1 MKKNRDRYSFELD
14 LCDLSHYFYSKKLE
28 KVMGRL
34 EAQVPPFDY
43 VGGKQLVDM
52 LKSIYGVDKDQQLA
66 DWTGVPAPTIGTWKQ
81 RNLTP
86 YELVMRTCL
95 AKGVSLEYLALGKGE
110 PFPEGSA
117 KSLTEV
123 LQAKKLEDGKL
134 EDLEPI
140 SFDKSLL
147 PASLTRENCIAFFT
161 ESTTYFVNMSDNEPN
176 SGDYVVDID
185 GVISINKLQRLPGG
199 KVSIQFD
206 GSPVVVES
214 KDLKVIGRVAL
225 RLVRG

>member
-1 MKKNRDRYSFELD
+1 
-14 LCDLSHYFYSKKLE
+14 
-28 KVMGRL
+28 MGRL
-34 EAQVPPFDY
+34 TAKIPPFEY
-43 VGGKQLVDM
+43 LKGKE
-52 LKSIYGVDKDQQLA
+52 IVDKLKEVSNVDIDLQLA
-66 DWTGVPAPTIGTWKQ
+66 DVFGVPKGTIGTWKQ
-81 RNLTP
+81 RDLTP
-86 YELVMRTCL
+86 YELIIRACL
-95 AKGVSLEYLALGKGE
+95 AHGVSLEYLALGKGE

-123 LQAKKLEDGKL
+123 LQAKKLENGKL